1 MSSSAEDYGVP
12 ADDPM
17 LQNDKLEEEE
27 FSIAETKTNTQ
38 DDSVSIIDEDDDTE
52 APLLQPVASRLISCM
67 RAPCLKRT
75 TDSSSPQ
82 GSQTPSSGGTLSPEL
97 SASPPMTDASL
108 LTICSSFGAI
118 KQMPSARPK
127 RQVHFAVAPPESGTT
142 FSRENYDRRP
152 IECTR
157 AGSMFDLSLPSR
169 GMCPSYSGE
178 ADDEACTED
187 EVDDDEKT
195 RDNKERM
202 RGFARWAKL
211 KNGGTILGGAT
222 LKYTSRFTET
232 TPLEQEADA
241 NTCRLPAHGIR
252 SFGGL
257 AGSIGRSTEVHSMEE
272 VSPEPV
278 EDGIVESNDVHET
291 ISSEDQGESDTENAA
306 FRQAVYAA
314 LSMSPNATPMPSPS
328 VRTRWECVTSYFDQ
342 KVAASE
348 LVDHGVQTPDTSKE
362 NGHGSEVG
370 DLESS
375 EENRTPRAN
384 TNILDEDSLSVPS
397 SLSLT
402 MSSSSPSMDT
412 VTNTSSSPMSS
423 RCSSTDTWSSQGFTD
438 REMEMD
444 AFENE
449 FVKGMASFGVTAK
462 SIEQDGAM
470 NEHGEEARN
479 DASSP
484 CETSDS
490 LETDQGTLSSTS
502 MGCMSTQGWM
512 SSCAT
517 SPEIGPSDGSRS
529 PIRFPLN
536 ALDAAVEQIQGKDDG
551 KGTDEKINSQT
562 KANGKSCTLDAFSKF
577 PAFLSVHQRR
587 AISQSAPV
595 SSSNSPCVQSAD
607 EGDDSSLSSEYK
619 IRSPL
624 QRTSSYSR
632 KSRKAKRSPSQ
643 QDSPADSDDA
653 AIVGRA
659 NLSGELI
666 SPPRP
671 RRVSTQRSKSMSA
684 AQTASLKKSSF
695 SSCSFRSEIDDEG
708 ALGGF

>member
-1 MSSSAEDYGVP
+1 MSSSLEEVGVP

-17 LQNDKLEEEE
+17 LQNNQL
-27 FSIAETKTNTQ
+27 SIEDMRANTQ
-38 DDSVSIIDEDDDTE
+38 DDSTSILEEDDDTE
-52 APLLQPVASRLISCM
+52 APLLQPVACRLISCM

-75 TDSSSPQ
+75 TLSSSPQ
-82 GSQTPSSGGTLSPEL
+82 GSQTPSSLGTASPEH
-97 SASPPMTDASL
+97 SVSPPLTDESL
-108 LTICSSFGAI
+108 STICSSFGAI
-118 KQMPSARPK
+118 KQMTSARPK

-142 FSRENYDRRP
+142 HSRENYDRRP

-169 GMCPSYSGE
+169 GTCPNYSGE

-187 EVDDDEKT
+187 EKDDDEKT

-222 LKYTSRFTET
+222 LKYTSRSTET
-232 TPLEQEADA
+232 TSSEQEADA
-241 NTCRLPAHGIR
+241 NTCSLPAHGIR

-257 AGSIGRSTEVHSMEE
+257 AGSIGRSGEVHSMEE

-278 EDGIVESNDVHET
+278 ERRFTESISLHES
-291 ISSEDQGESDTENAA
+291 ISSEDQGESDNENAA

-362 NGHGSEVG
+362 SGSCGEA
-370 DLESS
+370 DDSKSLESS
-375 EENRTPRAN
+375 EENRTPRAS
-384 TNILDEDSLSVPS
+384 TSMLDENSLPVPA
-397 SLSLT
+397 SLSLS

-412 VTNTSSSPMSS
+412 VTTSSSPMSS
-423 RCSSTDTWSSQGFTD
+423 RCSSTDTWSSHGFAE

-444 AFENE
+444 AFESE

-462 SIEQDGAM
+462 SVEQDSATVQ
-470 NEHGEEARN
+470 NEEARN

-502 MGCMSTQGWM
+502 MGCLSTQDWM

-529 PIRFPLN
+529 PIRAPLV
-536 ALDAAVEQIQGKDDG
+536 ALDAAVAQFQGKEDS
-551 KGTDEKINSQT
+551 KVSDEKIDHSRE
-562 KANGKSCTLDAFSKF
+562 ASGRLCPLSAFSKF

-587 AISQSAPV
+587 AVSQSAPV

-607 EGDDSSLSSEYK
+607 EGDDSSLSSEHK
-619 IRSPL
+619 TRSPL
-624 QRTSSYSR
+624 QRNSSYSR
-632 KSRKAKRSPSQ
+632 KARKSRRTPSHH
-643 QDSPADSDDA
+643 DSPADSDDA

-659 NLSGELI
+659 NLSGELM
-666 SPPRP
+666 SPPRT
-671 RRVSTQRSKSMSA
+671 RRTSTPRSKSMSS
-684 AQTASLKKSSF
+684 AQTATLKKSSF
-695 SSCSFRSEIDDEG
+695 SACSFRSEIEDEG

>member
-1 MSSSAEDYGVP
+1 MSSSVDEVGVP
-12 ADDPM
+12 TDDPM
-17 LQNDKLEEEE
+17 LQDNQLDGKQHSIEETRATTQND
-27 FSIAETKTNTQ
+27 ST
-38 DDSVSIIDEDDDTE
+38 SIIDEDDETE
-52 APLLQPVASRLISCM
+52 APLLQPVACRLISCM

-75 TDSSSPQ
+75 TSSSSSP
-82 GSQTPSSGGTLSPEL
+82 GSQTPSSGGTISPEYGV
-97 SASPPMTDASL
+97 SPPMTDGSL
-108 LTICSSFGAI
+108 STICSSFGAI
-118 KQMPSARPK
+118 KQMSSARPK

-142 FSRENYDRRP
+142 YSRENYDRRP

-187 EVDDDEKT
+187 EKDDDEKT

-222 LKYTSRFTET
+222 LKYTSRSTET
-232 TPLEQEADA
+232 TPSEQEAEA

-257 AGSIGRSTEVHSMEE
+257 AGSIGRSAEVHSMEE
-272 VSPEPV
+272 VSPEPA
-278 EDGIVESNDVHET
+278 EKESNSLHES
-291 ISSEDQGESDTENAA
+291 ISSEDQEESDTENAA

-362 NGHGSEVG
+362 DGTSGEADDSKS
-370 DLESS
+370 LESN

-384 TNILDEDSLSVPS
+384 TSMLDENSLPVPA
-397 SLSLT
+397 SLSLS

-412 VTNTSSSPMSS
+412 VTTSSSPMSS
-423 RCSSTDTWSSQGFTD
+423 RCSSTDTWSSHGFAE

-449 FVKGMASFGVTAK
+449 FMRGMASFGVTAK
-462 SIEQDGAM
+462 GTEQDSAVQ
-470 NEHGEEARN
+470 GEEARN

-502 MGCMSTQGWM
+502 MGCLSTQDWM

-529 PIRFPLN
+529 PIRAPLI
-536 ALDAAVEQIQGKDDG
+536 ALDAAVAQVQGQEDS
-551 KGTDEKINSQT
+551 KGSDETVVPPSNS
-562 KANGKSCTLDAFSKF
+562 NGRLCPLSAFSKF

-587 AISQSAPV
+587 AISQSAPA

-607 EGDDSSLSSEYK
+607 EGDDSSLEHKTRSS
-619 IRSPL
+619 L
-624 QRTSSYSR
+624 QRNSSHSR
-632 KSRKAKRSPSQ
+632 KSRKSKRMPSHY
-643 QDSPADSDDA
+643 DSPADSDDA

-659 NLSGELI
+659 NLSGELT

-671 RRVSTQRSKSMSA
+671 RRGSAPRSKSMSA
-684 AQTASLKKSSF
+684 AQTATLKKSSF
-695 SSCSFRSEIDDEG
+695 SACSFRSEIEDEG